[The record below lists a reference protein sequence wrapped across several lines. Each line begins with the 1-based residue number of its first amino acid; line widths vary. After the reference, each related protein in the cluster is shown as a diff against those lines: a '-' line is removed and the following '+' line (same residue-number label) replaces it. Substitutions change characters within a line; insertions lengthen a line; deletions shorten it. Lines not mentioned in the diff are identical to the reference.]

1 MNIEA
6 MLANG
11 GAGGRYLGE
20 NAQVQRY
27 DEGPAEKLERWYKLY
42 EDTVRTCTEKE
53 VGTWVAH
60 VAKTKGSKLGQ
71 ILNCKETTGYLKDLE
86 EFSPHFMVDA
96 LYGQKFCVEFL
107 HAVNG
112 GVSG

>member
-1 MNIEA
+1 
-6 MLANG
+6 MLVNR
-11 GAGGRYLGE
+11 GAGGQYLGE
-20 NAQVQRY
+20 NAQVQHY

-42 EDTVRTCTEKE
+42 EDKVRTCTEKQ
-53 VGTWVAH
+53 VATWVAN
-60 VAKTKGSKLGQ
+60 VAKMKGSKLGQ

-107 HAVNG
+107 HAVSG